1 MANRRCKQLPGI
13 DRSGEPKINFKAGSS
28 ALQMITNKDGVKTA
42 RRQTNV
48 AEEAPKGFAPTRF
61 LGGIMGMG
69 KKEEGGMSTVGKL
82 LNPAAAIG
90 EKLGAGK
97 DTLVGKI
104 LNPLSIFGKK

>member
-1 MANRRCKQLPGI
+1 MRDYKTKLPGI
-13 DRSGEPKINFKAGSS
+13 DRSKEPKIGFKAGSS
-28 ALQMITNKDGVKTA
+28 ALQMVTDEGGVKTA

-61 LGGIMGMG
+61 LGGIMG
-69 KKEEGGMSTVGKL
+69 KKEEGGMSTMGKL
-82 LNPAAAIG
+82 LNPMAAIG

>member
-1 MANRRCKQLPGI
+1 MANRRCKALPGI

-28 ALQMITNKDGVKTA
+28 ALQMVTDKGGTVK
-42 RRQTNV
+42 QTNA
-48 AEEAPKGFAPTRF
+48 AEEAPKGFVPTRF

-69 KKEEGGMSTVGKL
+69 KKEEGGMSTMGKL

>member
-1 MANRRCKQLPGI
+1 
-13 DRSGEPKINFKAGSS
+13 
-28 ALQMITNKDGVKTA
+28 
-42 RRQTNV
+42 
-48 AEEAPKGFAPTRF
+48 
-61 LGGIMGMG
+61 MG
-69 KKEEGGMSTVGKL
+69 KKEEGGMSTMGKL